1 MIGEFSR
8 YSFVA
13 ESVYSV
19 FNAISN
25 LADGHQI
32 ERVNV
37 RSVRNFQMV
46 WLTTNACRQCV
57 VEAMSGE
64 DDELM
69 LPTLRQ
75 LQPKHGSLN

>member
-19 FNAISN
+19 FNAICN

-32 ERVNV
+32 EEFDV
-37 RSVRNFQMV
+37 RSVRDVQMV
-46 WLTTNACRQCV
+46 SLTTNARLQCV

-69 LPTLRQ
+69 LSTLRQ
-75 LQPKHGSLN
+75 LQPGQGSLN